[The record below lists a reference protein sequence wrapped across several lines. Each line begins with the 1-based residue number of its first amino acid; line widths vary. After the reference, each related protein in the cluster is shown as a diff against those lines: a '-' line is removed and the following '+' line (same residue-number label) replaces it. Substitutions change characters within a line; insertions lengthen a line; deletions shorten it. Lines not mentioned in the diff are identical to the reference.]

1 MKFIVDQNVGRLAGW
16 LRMMGFD
23 SEFFTGGDDSEMV
36 KQAYAE
42 GRVLLTRD
50 TGIIKRRMV
59 STGQIRAVLFHSEE
73 PEQQMRQL
81 LAEFDLIRQAN
92 PFTICLECNRR
103 LVEKNGDD
111 VEARVPP
118 YVFATQTRYMECP
131 VCRRIYWRGTHW
143 QAMKKKLEELVR
155 TSD

>member
-1 MKFIVDQNVGRLAGW
+1 
-16 LRMMGFD
+16 MMGFD

-36 KQAYAE
+36 KQAYVE

-81 LAEFDLIRQAN
+81 LAEFDLIGQAN

-103 LVEKNGDD
+103 LAEKNSDEVKD
-111 VEARVPP
+111 RVPP
-118 YVFATQTRYMECP
+118 YIFATQTQYMECP
-131 VCRRIYWRGTHW
+131 RCRRIYWRGTHW
-143 QAMKKKLEELVR
+143 RTMKKKLEELAKA
-155 TSD
+155 TD